1 MNEDIKEILE
11 QLKSAISNPKCID
24 REKAQR
30 YYNSITNLQ
39 EKVKQYE
46 NPDDMTLFYMWLDEK
61 AKDKIKQLQE
71 EVNKLTA
78 ESTDWESKCY
88 KLQDTL
94 KDREEYITHLEELSN
109 KYEEEHSTTFEEW
122 KKEIEKYQLELEKA
136 DSITQSCIFQGKQE
150 SEISF
155 RNCLNKM
162 TDYKTRIDT
171 AIEYIEK
178 HYWGVDGFGDI
189 EEVKKILSGNILQG
203 SDKE

>member
-94 KDREEYITHLEELSN
+94 KGEDYVLHKDYTELQNKLE
-109 KYEEEHSTTFEEW
+109 
-122 KKEIEKYQLELEKA
+122 KEIERLNNIIDELEKYM
-136 DSITQSCIFQGKQE
+136 I
-150 SEISF
+150 SEKE
-155 RNCLNKM
+155 RML
-162 TDYKTRIDT
+162 
-171 AIEYIEK
+171 
-178 HYWGVDGFGDI
+178 GDI
-189 EEVKKILSGNILQG
+189 GMHIRIEIDYIL
-203 SDKE
+203 DKLNELKGDNK